1 MTPFGPHGAHVKI
14 HASLHMRLDIFA
26 NINQSIITSKETDAL
41 QLLMENKEKITKKLS
56 DEFDKCVRHVI
67 CKIIE
72 FCLFIYTAILSI
84 LTLQ

>member
-41 QLLMENKEKITKKLS
+41 QLLMENKEKITK
-56 DEFDKCVRHVI
+56 
-67 CKIIE
+67 
-72 FCLFIYTAILSI
+72 
-84 LTLQ
+84 